1 MDLSKCAYLYSLAK
15 EKVISQ
21 QHIYRGWSMA
31 SNPGGLDPV
40 CVQPQRQTA
49 QGSIVPNMEPR
60 QIDERWDAPGVTVQV
75 RPQKLSQGWEAPEVT
90 VQVWPQ
96 KLSPRWEMPEVTVQM
111 QLQQRGQGPA
121 LPHITVQVQ
130 PQVRGQQMAGVK
142 VTVQMHSGCEP
153 EEVTHVQDQ
162 GDEVLGNGEQLTRKQ
177 NQGDLIARYESEREV
192 NEVELVPQGAWNQKQ
207 DQEGDVI
214 KFQQEQNQK
223 GERVE
228 VTELQVEDQA
238 GLDRMVT
245 EEQLQNQSQERENLK
260 ADLSP
265 QQEGQRVAEMSQD
278 QSDVHIQEEPKGLVE
293 EQQEDLEQ
301 EVPKKRPREIPN
313 YFVSIPI
320 TDDQILDRI
329 EDVQE
334 LIFTKEPDL
343 LRAFLPVQTMHLTI
357 IVAHLATEEEVK
369 KAVLALKQS
378 KAKVEAILQEAVEEC
393 FNEMNLD
400 ISGSKDFKPHLTFLK
415 LSKAPRL
422 KRRSQNVTG

>member
-1 MDLSKCAYLYSLAK
+1 MCDSPNG
-15 EKVISQ
+15 SQ
-21 QHIYRGWSMA
+21 QACLPVQLGQGEGHFPAACLQRLVHDQQ
-31 SNPGGLDPV
+31 PQGLDPV

-49 QGSIVPNMEPR
+49 QGGIVPNMEPR
-60 QIDERWDAPGVTVQV
+60 QIDERWDAPEVTVQV

-293 EQQEDLEQ
+293 EQQENLEQ
-301 EVPKKRPREIPN
+301 EVPKKRPRETPN

-320 TDDQILDRI
+320 TDDQ
-329 EDVQE
+329 V
-334 LIFTKEPDL
+334 F
-343 LRAFLPVQTMHLTI
+343 
-357 IVAHLATEEEVK
+357 
-369 KAVLALKQS
+369 
-378 KAKVEAILQEAVEEC
+378 
-393 FNEMNLD
+393 
-400 ISGSKDFKPHLTFLK
+400 
-415 LSKAPRL
+415 
-422 KRRSQNVTG
+422 

>member
-1 MDLSKCAYLYSLAK
+1 MKPQLGRIKLWHCGM
-15 EKVISQ
+15 KVVKRELCRQRHQEMIQEQAQVCDSPNGSQ
-21 QHIYRGWSMA
+21 QACLPVQLGQGEGHFPAACLQRLVHDQQ
-31 SNPGGLDPV
+31 PQGLDPV

-49 QGSIVPNMEPR
+49 QGGIVPNMEPR
-60 QIDERWDAPGVTVQV
+60 QIDERWDAPEVTVQV

-111 QLQQRGQGPA
+111 QLQQRGRGPA
-121 LPHITVQVQ
+121 LPHITVHVQ

-153 EEVTHVQDQ
+153 EVVTHVQDQ

-177 NQGDLIARYESEREV
+177 NQGDLMARYESEREV

-207 DQEGDVI
+207 DQGEVI

-245 EEQLQNQSQERENLK
+245 EEQLQDQSQERENLK

-265 QQEGQRVAEMSQD
+265 QQEGQRDTEMRQD

-293 EQQEDLEQ
+293 EQQENLEQ
-301 EVPKKRPREIPN
+301 EVPKKRPRETPN

-320 TDDQILDRI
+320 TDDQ
-329 EDVQE
+329 V
-334 LIFTKEPDL
+334 F
-343 LRAFLPVQTMHLTI
+343 
-357 IVAHLATEEEVK
+357 
-369 KAVLALKQS
+369 
-378 KAKVEAILQEAVEEC
+378 
-393 FNEMNLD
+393 
-400 ISGSKDFKPHLTFLK
+400 
-415 LSKAPRL
+415 
-422 KRRSQNVTG
+422 